1 VFPLIKSIRETENK
15 ADQIVKEAEQE
26 SKRILKTAKE
36 EAKQA
41 ADKLI
46 DEAKSDALKTANQA
60 KKDCIHFLF
69 IITLILHLFF
79 LLYAKLNRL
88 AFYQH
93 SSAIL

>member
-1 VFPLIKSIRETENK
+1 MGKKDIMKIECPIDFMDLDILGFIDHNITVNIIENE
-15 ADQIVKEAEQE
+15 QIV
-26 SKRILKTAKE
+26 
-36 EAKQA
+36 
-41 ADKLI
+41 
-46 DEAKSDALKTANQA
+46 A
-60 KKDCIHFLF
+60 KKQLTLPKEIRNVIRCKNPRCIHFLF

>member
-1 VFPLIKSIRETENK
+1 MVSCKNNFLH
-15 ADQIVKEAEQE
+15 
-26 SKRILKTAKE
+26 
-36 EAKQA
+36 
-41 ADKLI
+41 
-46 DEAKSDALKTANQA
+46 
-60 KKDCIHFLF
+60 CIHFLF